1 MTMNDITE
9 LFCFVD
15 DFCKQFQPLWKD
27 KLKEFRQIQRHRE
40 SNLSLSEILTII
52 LFFQQTPYTCFKHYY
67 VWIQKNMNDCFPNL
81 VSYSRFVR
89 LKAKAFVPLYFLF
102 LVTKGQ
108 CDGVSFIDATSLKVC
123 KNQRIHRHKVFQGWA
138 QRGKTSMGFFFGFK
152 LHAIINTSGEIID
165 IYLSAG
171 DVDDRKPVISMSKN
185 LFGQIFGDR
194 GYVSELIETCLKAFG
209 ISFFAKPKKNMKKS
223 MNPIQKTLLKKR
235 CLIETVFGE
244 IKRRT
249 SIEHSRHR
257 SIWNFFTNILSS
269 LVSYNIA
276 PNKPKIGNF
285 LMFAS

>member
-1 MTMNDITE
+1 
-9 LFCFVD
+9 
-15 DFCKQFQPLWKD
+15 
-27 KLKEFRQIQRHRE
+27 
-40 SNLSLSEILTII
+40 
-52 LFFQQTPYTCFKHYY
+52 
-67 VWIQKNMNDCFPNL
+67 
-81 VSYSRFVR
+81 
-89 LKAKAFVPLYFLF
+89 
-102 LVTKGQ
+102 
-108 CDGVSFIDATSLKVC
+108 
-123 KNQRIHRHKVFQGWA
+123 
-138 QRGKTSMGFFFGFK
+138 MGFFFGFK